1 MRVTIVKVSHRDY
14 AAVAPLAIITEGGAM
29 AEHQVQGIVMDN
41 GTRTRLSFLA
51 AKWGLSRSAT
61 VRLLIEHAYL
71 EDAKVQLSHGNPR

>member
-1 MRVTIVKVSHRDY
+1 MPD
-14 AAVAPLAIITEGGAM
+14 
-29 AEHQVQGIVMDN
+29 HQVQGIVMDN